1 VKSRRSGAF
10 ERGAEGAPLRSRRSG
25 AFERGAEGARG
36 RVELLPHEPGAGAL
50 RWFPTPHRG
59 LLAASLALQLA
70 LAVLLGHFNDMR
82 IFMATG
88 YFVATGQNPYVP
100 QNLTAEFH
108 RALFAT
114 RSTIG
119 YPPPWPLLLGLV
131 YRATYGLSRDLLLY
145 NAAIKLPLVAA
156 NVGLAYLA
164 GAVLRAMG
172 TGRAAARRA
181 WVFLLFNPLL
191 LYFTAAWGQIDGVV
205 ALLALAAVWLLAAG
219 RRDAAALLLALAVCV
234 KPVALALAPVA
245 LVYLL
250 TRSRRGA
257 LRFTVLFA
265 AGVALF
271 YVLPFLVL
279 GWDPHPAT
287 RVWHHV
293 WDMTGT
299 LSPMTILRLWR
310 DSASPGGAWWLL
322 GMAWVPALA
331 AAAALVLWRG
341 IGDLDDLLAKCLGLT
356 MVFFLTRTWLSEANV
371 VLALP
376 FALLLVARG
385 RLPRRALL
393 ALWLVPLL
401 FTLAGWTPLDLLWVA
416 FPGALVRGTAA
427 VARFLPVVQV
437 VRALL
442 VVVWQVA
449 GWWIVVACL
458 RRDVRLSAPQAAAAP
473 GGGLRGRSEGA
484 AQWN

>member
-1 VKSRRSGAF
+1 MNRSS
-10 ERGAEGAPLRSRRSG
+10 AEAPLR
-25 AFERGAEGARG
+25 A
-36 RVELLPHEPGAGAL
+36 ELLPGRADAGAL

-59 LLAASLALQLA
+59 LLAASLALQLT
-70 LAVLLGHFNDMR
+70 LAVLFGHFNDMR

-100 QNLTAEFH
+100 QDLTAQFH

-119 YPPPWPLLLGLV
+119 YPPPWPLLLGLI
-131 YRATYGLSRDLLLY
+131 YRASYGLSRHLLVY
-145 NAAIKLPLVAA
+145 SAAIKLPVVAA
-156 NVGLAYLA
+156 NVGLAYLVA
-164 GAVLRAMG
+164 AVLRAMG
-172 TGRAAARRA
+172 SSRAAARRA

-205 ALLALAAVWLLAAG
+205 ALLALGAVWLLAAA

-234 KPVALALAPVA
+234 KPVALPLAAVA
-245 LVYLL
+245 LVYLI

-257 LRFTVLFA
+257 VRFAALFA
-265 AGVALF
+265 AGVVVF
-271 YVLPFLVL
+271 YALPFLVF

-287 RVWHHV
+287 RVWHQV
-293 WDMTGT
+293 WDMAGT

-310 DSASPGGAWWLL
+310 GPAPPGGAWWLL

-331 AAAALVLWRG
+331 AAALLVLRRG

-356 MVFFLTRTWLSEANV
+356 LVFFLTRTWLSEPNV

-376 FALLLVARG
+376 FALLLVVRG

-401 FTLAGWTPLDLLWVA
+401 FTVAGWTPLDLLWVA
-416 FPGALVRGTAA
+416 FPGAMVRATAE

-437 VRALL
+437 VRAAL
-442 VVVWQVA
+442 VVVWQVT

-458 RRDVRLSAPQAAAAP
+458 RRDVRLAAPQAAPMAGP
-473 GGGLRGRSEGA
+473 LRGPQGGA
-484 AQWN
+484 AQWS